1 MLNKDTLQILQSIT
15 GITNS
20 AIISYPETVI
30 QNYNKDVV
38 GIIDFSQREDEGW
51 EEFGIF
57 DLSNFLGAL
66 SVLEDPDIRLEN
78 EYIIATDKD
87 SEIRFVTSYPSV
99 LSDFTTNPSKV
110 TTTLQADSVVEV
122 EISTDTINRIRKGA
136 NVFKTLK
143 DLFFIKEGDKFY
155 IKTGNK
161 KKFESQE
168 NSYSITLEPEVLR
181 GDDFEIA
188 IPIDNF
194 LSLPLINFKLFIK
207 EKNGQYRVALT
218 NNIFKFVLSIII

>member
-20 AIISYPETVI
+20 AIISYPQTVI
-30 QNYNKDVV
+30 QNYNKDVI
-38 GIIDFSQREDEGW
+38 GIIDFSQKEDEGW
-51 EEFGIF
+51 DEFGIF

-66 SVLEDPDIRLEN
+66 SVLDNPSIELKEN
-78 EYIIATDKD
+78 SIIAKDSD
-87 SEIRFVTSYPSV
+87 SEIQFVTSYPSA
-99 LSDFTTNPSKV
+99 LQDFTTSPSKV
-110 TTTLQADSVVEV
+110 TTTLQADSVLEV
-122 EISTDTINRIRKGA
+122 EINTDTINRIRKGA

-143 DLFFIKEGDKFY
+143 DLFLVKEGSEFF
-155 IKTGNK
+155 IRTGNK
-161 KKFESQE
+161 KKFNSKE
-168 NSYSITLEPEVLR
+168 NSYSIKLEPELSK

-194 LSLPLINFKLFIK
+194 LSLPLINFNLSIK

-218 NNIFKFVLSIII
+218 NNIFKFILSTVI